1 MHTLMVI
8 GCGLVTLVVFVLI
21 GRRLG
26 GGSAAAAAKGA
37 AWFIPA
43 WLAAAAANLWIGVS
57 RAGYTVDEELPIFL
71 IVFGVPAA
79 IAALTWWRFSRTR
92 PA

>member
-8 GCGLVTLVVFVLI
+8 GYGLVGLVLFVLV
-21 GRRLG
+21 GRKLG

-43 WLAAAAANLWIGVS
+43 WLVAAAANLWIGVS
-57 RAGYTVDEELPIFL
+57 RAGYTVTEELPILL

-92 PA
+92 PT